1 MAKHPKKT
9 GSQTVR
15 SPRWIPRKSVEK
27 SRMGALSKRYA
38 LNQALQAECEL
49 ESQKIADS
57 LLIENIIIRQDR
69 QISVVDAVLEKA
81 RTVQS
86 YRRVQFLPCVQGPAT
101 KHFRDAL
108 AAYLQANHGN
118 SAKMVVIKIR
128 YNWTLQFANTENVIS
143 LDDMNVPQTDMH
155 SHLYFTGARLKDD
168 NYGEFLSFT
177 RKFMQRRGC
186 MHYCY
191 VKTIE
196 SEDIDKSVR
205 YAFYINKR
213 GSLADVLSS
222 PQLAEFFQDCLRLRF
237 FRPSG
242 GFRLFL
248 RILEPKKEIV
258 APSGLIMQQKRVG
271 RRVVA
276 TFDEK
281 KRAPR

>member
-1 MAKHPKKT
+1 
-9 GSQTVR
+9 
-15 SPRWIPRKSVEK
+15 
-27 SRMGALSKRYA
+27 MGALSKRYA

-118 SAKMVVIKIR
+118 SAKMVVIKAGKIPLSTYRDAHKAFAKAVNDYAREIKIR